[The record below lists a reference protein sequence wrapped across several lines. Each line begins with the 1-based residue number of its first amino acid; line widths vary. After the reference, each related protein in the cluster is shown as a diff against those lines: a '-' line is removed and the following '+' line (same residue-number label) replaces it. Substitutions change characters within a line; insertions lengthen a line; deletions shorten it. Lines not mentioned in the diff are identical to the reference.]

1 MFCQSDKYYIF
12 ILLQAPILLI
22 SYRKGGF
29 FIMPRINK
37 ARYWVG
43 VLYPENMITD
53 WQDEIGD
60 LLQLPFAY
68 CVHNKDKTSKEN
80 EDRKEHVHL
89 IIVFSNTTTY
99 NHAMS
104 VFSLLSAEG
113 KNALNKI
120 EAVVSIR
127 QMYEYLIH
135 NTDTCRAKGKYEYS
149 PKERI
154 IGNNFDI
161 GAYEQ
166 LSIADK
172 NAILK
177 ELCDVIITEG
187 YTNFKLLYLY
197 VMNNYDDSNYFDTMK
212 SNTNF
217 LAQLIKA
224 NYHEKQ
230 EMQARRLE

>member
-1 MFCQSDKYYIF
+1 
-12 ILLQAPILLI
+12 
-22 SYRKGGF
+22 
-29 FIMPRINK
+29 MPRINK

-60 LLQLPFAY
+60 LLQLPYAY

>member
-1 MFCQSDKYYIF
+1 
-12 ILLQAPILLI
+12 
-22 SYRKGGF
+22 
-29 FIMPRINK
+29 MPRINK

-43 VLYPENMITD
+43 VLYPENMIHD
-53 WQDEIGD
+53 WQSEIGD
-60 LLQLPFAY
+60 LLQLPYAY
-68 CVHNKDKTSKEN
+68 CVHNKDKTSNEN

-135 NTDTCRAKGKYEYS
+135 NTDTCRAKGKHEYS

-230 EMQARRLE
+230 EMQSRRLE

>member
-1 MFCQSDKYYIF
+1 
-12 ILLQAPILLI
+12 
-22 SYRKGGF
+22 
-29 FIMPRINK
+29 
-37 ARYWVG
+37 
-43 VLYPENMITD
+43 
-53 WQDEIGD
+53 
-60 LLQLPFAY
+60 
-68 CVHNKDKTSKEN
+68 
-80 EDRKEHVHL
+80 
-89 IIVFSNTTTY
+89 
-99 NHAMS
+99 MS

-135 NTDTCRAKGKYEYS
+135 NTDTCRAKGKHEYS

-230 EMQARRLE
+230 EMQSRRLE

>member
-1 MFCQSDKYYIF
+1 
-12 ILLQAPILLI
+12 
-22 SYRKGGF
+22 
-29 FIMPRINK
+29 MPRINK

-60 LLQLPFAY
+60 LLQLPYAY
-68 CVHNKDKTSKEN
+68 CIHNKDKTSNKN

-135 NTDTCRAKGKYEYS
+135 NTDTCRAKGKHEYS

>member
-1 MFCQSDKYYIF
+1 
-12 ILLQAPILLI
+12 
-22 SYRKGGF
+22 
-29 FIMPRINK
+29 MPRINK

-43 VLYPENMITD
+43 VLYPENMIHD
-53 WQDEIGD
+53 WQSEIGD

-68 CVHNKDKTSKEN
+68 CVHNKDKTSNEN

-104 VFSLLSAEG
+104 VFSLLSASG

-135 NTDTCRAKGKYEYS
+135 NTDTCRAKGKHEYS

-154 IGNNFDI
+154 TGNNFDI

-197 VMNNYDDSNYFDTMK
+197 VMNNYDDSNYFDVMK

-230 EMQARRLE
+230 EMQSRRLE